1 MAGKNK
7 KRQLLLGQSR
17 ASTEEQKIKEQ
28 ERQSA
33 DHGAVLGGEGE
44 ALRTEAE
51 GITPCWG

>member
-7 KRQLLLGQSR
+7 KRQHLLGQSR

-44 ALRTEAE
+44 ALRMEAE